1 MAGPSTAAAPAV
13 HPAVFRQA
21 TKPDSVPAGSIVVNA
36 FGGLAQSVK
45 IPHTGWLSRLLVY
58 FNGTLTTGAGTPTG
72 AWVTYPPFP
81 WNLIGNILVAT
92 DTNTQIVNM
101 SGYGLYLF
109 NRYYRRTNLPDVDLD
124 GNYNSTNRAALV
136 QFPAV
141 GAPTASTVYNVAGYL
156 EIPVATDDSLFL
168 GALFLQSD
176 QVTLNVTITP
186 PTQAAVAG
194 TIGGVTVTP
203 AITYAVQAY
212 FFEQP
217 TDLRIT
223 PNKQFVHSLN
233 EQNRAVPGTGQQM
246 YPLPLGN
253 TYLKVFGQLENN
265 SLQAVNSAI
274 TSLLL
279 SHTQIVSPV
288 NEGYNIH
295 LANNKCYLAN
305 TLPDGSFLFDFS
317 RGSGIPGFYEGRD
330 FLNSSLTTD
339 LQIGLIIPAGTT
351 LTNPNLRLMSEQ
363 LQAIGTS

>member
-1 MAGPSTAAAPAV
+1 MAAAPAAAPAV

-21 TKPDSVPAGSIVVNA
+21 TKPDSVPAGSIVVNS

-45 IPHTGWLSRLLVY
+45 IPHTGWLARLIVF
-58 FNGTLTTGAGTPTG
+58 FNGTLVTGAGTPAG
-72 AWVTYPPFP
+72 AWATYPPLP
-81 WNLIGNILVAT
+81 WALIGQILVAT
-92 DTNTQIVNM
+92 DTNTQILNM

-109 NRYYRRTNLPDVDLD
+109 NRFYRSNNFPDVDLD
-124 GNYNSTNRAALV
+124 TNYNSTNRAALLA
-136 QFPAV
+136 FPAA
-141 GAPTASTVYNVAGYL
+141 GTPAASTSYPIAGYL
-156 EIPVATDDSLFL
+156 EVPVATDDSLFL
-168 GALFLQSD
+168 GSLFLQSD

-194 TIGGVTVTP
+194 TISGVTVTP
-203 AITYAVQAY
+203 TITYAVQSY

-223 PNKQFVHSLN
+223 PNKQFVHSLT
-233 EQNRAVPGTGQQM
+233 EGNRAVPGTGQQM
-246 YPLPLGN
+246 YPLALGN

-265 SLQAVNSAI
+265 STWATNAAI
-274 TSLLL
+274 TSVLL
-279 SHTQIVSPV
+279 SHTQIVSPI

-295 LANNKCYLAN
+295 LANNKAYLKN
-305 TLPDGSFLFDFS
+305 TMPDGSFLFDFS

-339 LQIGLIIPAGTT
+339 LQIGIIIPAGTS
-351 LTNPNLRLMSEQ
+351 LTNPNLRLCSEQ

>member
-1 MAGPSTAAAPAV
+1 MAVAAAAPAV

-21 TKPDSVPAGSIVVNA
+21 TKPDSVPSGSIVVNA

-45 IPHTGWLSRLLVY
+45 VPHTGWLSRLLVF
-58 FNGTLTTGAGTPTG
+58 FNGTLTTGAGTPAG
-72 AWVTYPPFP
+72 SWATYPPMP
-81 WNLIGNILVAT
+81 WSLIGNILVAT

-101 SGYGLYLF
+101 TGYGLYLF
-109 NRYYRRTNLPDVDLD
+109 NRYYRSNNFPDVDLD
-124 GNYNSTNRAALV
+124 INYNSTNRAALLA
-136 QFPAV
+136 QPAA
-141 GAPTASTVYNVAGYL
+141 GTPAASTVYNVAGYL

-194 TIGGVTVTP
+194 TITGVTVTP

-246 YPLPLGN
+246 YLLALGN
-253 TYLKVFGQLENN
+253 TYLKIFGQLENN
-265 SLQAVNSAI
+265 SVQAVNSAI

-279 SHTQIVSPV
+279 THTQIVSPV

-295 LANNKCYLAN
+295 LANNKCYLKH

-339 LQIGLIIPAGTT
+339 LQIGLIIPAGTA

-363 LQAIGTS
+363 LQAIGAS